1 MVVKKGRNYNHP
13 FTEDLIVA
21 HVCVVARNGLQ
32 SRLGTQHQRLGAK
45 SSIPR
50 KSIELQTIRRDKNPV
65 REIDVKL
72 DD

>member
-1 MVVKKGRNYNHP
+1 VVEKGCNYNRP
-13 FTEDLIVA
+13 FTEGRIVA

-32 SRLGTQHQRLGAK
+32 SRSGTQHQRLGAK

-50 KSIELQTIRRDKNPV
+50 KTIELQTIRRDNDQFQG
-65 REIDVKL
+65 IDVKM